1 MKIVITGATGFVGR
15 NLVPTLLKQKHI
27 VFLVGRDIAK
37 IYKTFSKNVKALTW
51 DQLGNLRPDD
61 IDAVINLAG
70 ENIGDSFWTKAK
82 KERIKASRVNAAN
95 QVVKWA
101 LSYQQKKPHI
111 YNASAIGIYGLQNNS
126 SNASVILP
134 FIETSPIPFEQPTD
148 FLSDVAQAWEGA
160 LKPAIEA
167 GIPATF
173 MRFAVVL
180 KCREGIL
187 KKLELPYSLGL
198 GSILGNGQQP
208 FTWIHIDDLI
218 AGIHF
223 LLNHAKVIGPV
234 NLCSPSC
241 VSQKE
246 FAKALA
252 AAMKRPLIIK
262 TPNWVIKTFFGQMG
276 EELLLKG
283 QHVTPQRM
291 LKLGFKFNYSDLST
305 LFVYLKREYCHIDSS
320 NTH

>member
-15 NLVPTLLKQKHI
+15 NLVPTLLKQQHI
-27 VFLVGRDIAK
+27 IFLVGRNIEK
-37 IYKTFSKNVKALTW
+37 IYKIFGENIKALTW
-51 DQLGNLRPDD
+51 NQLEKIPPDD

-70 ENIGDSFWTKAK
+70 ENIGDGLWTKAK
-82 KERIKASRVNAAN
+82 KARIKTSRINAAN
-95 QVVKWA
+95 QIVKWA

-126 SNASVILP
+126 GNPSVIPP
-134 FIETSPIPFEQPTD
+134 FIETSPIPFGQPTD
-148 FLSDVAQAWEGA
+148 FLSEVGQAWEGA

-167 GIPATF
+167 DIPVTF

-180 KCREGIL
+180 KCKDGIL

-223 LLNHAKVIGPV
+223 LLTHPEIIGPI
-234 NLCSPSC
+234 NFSAPECT
-241 VSQKE
+241 SQKA
-246 FAKALA
+246 FAKTLA
-252 AAMKRPLIIK
+252 SAMNRPLIIK
-262 TPNWVIKTFFGQMG
+262 TPNWVVKTFFGQMG

-283 QHVTPQRM
+283 QHVAPQRIIE
-291 LKLGFKFNYSDLST
+291 LGFKFNYADLNA
-305 LFVYLKREYCHIDSS
+305 LFGYLKSEYGHIDSG